1 MGGIPAA
8 GLRTTSML
16 VLNVCPLWLKQGFLL
31 FTAVYTR
38 LADAQAS
45 GDSSD
50 SHLATG
56 MLGLQAQ
63 ATDLALGFERPSSSL
78 LNKQPQAT
86 PFEVFTRLR
95 ASLLSYE
102 GWVFNTVEVMAD
114 HELASA
120 QLCLKL
126 ECQ

>member
-1 MGGIPAA
+1 MGVIPAA

-78 LNKQPQAT
+78 LNKY
-86 PFEVFTRLR
+86 FI
-95 ASLLSYE
+95 S
-102 GWVFNTVEVMAD
+102 
-114 HELASA
+114 
-120 QLCLKL
+120 
-126 ECQ
+126 